1 MAIRVQPNGVGSFY
15 PLSTSPLTINCIVST
30 TAPINTVLSGTGI
43 TNAIAGNPTEF
54 TVTLF
59 DAGNNQR
66 TSGGDNLVV
75 TIISTSHTI
84 TNIEIFD
91 NNDGTYR
98 VKYLV
103 TDASETYDITVITNG
118 DAAN

>member
-15 PLSTSPLTINCIVST
+15 PLSTSPKTINCIVST
-30 TAPINTVLSGTGI
+30 TAPINTVLSGIGI

-59 DAGNNQR
+59 DVGNNQR

-75 TIISTSHTI
+75 TIISTTHTI
-84 TNIEIFD
+84 TDIEIFD
-91 NNDGTYR
+91 NTDGTYR

-118 DAAN
+118 DVAN